1 MHATIIGAAGMLGR
15 KLTQR
20 IANGEL
26 PHITSL
32 TLHDVVSPAL
42 PDFTPNHE
50 IPTRSVTGSYTDPE
64 QAKALAAER
73 PELIFLM
80 AAVVSG
86 EAEENFDK
94 GWDINLYGGLTLL
107 EALRAEHVASGESYT
122 PKLVFTSSIAVFGAP
137 FPDAIDDD
145 FLCAPQ
151 TSYGA
156 QKAMLELAV
165 ADYSRKGFIDGLSLR
180 LPTVTVRPGN
190 PNAAASGFFSGIIR
204 EPLAGVEAQL
214 PVADTVRH
222 WFVSPRTAAEFLV
235 KAATLDTALLGGRR
249 SLNLPGVSCTVADQI
264 AALTRVAGEECTALI
279 VKQLDPTIVTIV
291 SKWPQNFDASRAI
304 ALGFSADKDFES
316 IIRIYLEDDAP
327 QGLPL

>member
-15 KLTQR
+15 KISDR

-26 PHITSL
+26 PHIRSL
-32 TLHDVVSPAL
+32 TLHDVVTPKS
-42 PDFTPNHE
+42 PDFASKDE
-50 IPTRSVTGSYTDPE
+50 IPTNCATGSYTDPE

-73 PELIFLM
+73 PDLIFLL

-86 EAEENFDK
+86 EAEADFDK
-94 GWDINLYGGLTLL
+94 GWSINLHGSLTLL
-107 EALRAEHVASGESYT
+107 EALRAEHLASGGSYT

-156 QKAMLELAV
+156 QKAMTELAV

-180 LPTVTVRPGN
+180 LPTVTVRPGK

-204 EPLAGVEAQL
+204 EPLAGIEAQL

-222 WFVSPRTAAEFLV
+222 WFVSPRTAAGFLV
-235 KAATLDTALLGGRR
+235 QAATLDTALLGGRR

-264 AALTRVAGEECTALI
+264 AALGRVAGEECTALI
-279 VKQLDPTIVTIV
+279 RRQLDPSIVAIV
-291 SKWPQNFDASRAI
+291 SQWPQNFDASRALD
-304 ALGFSADKDFES
+304 LGFHADTDFDS

-327 QGLPL
+327 ERLPQ